1 MVFLRAGM
9 YLPNSSSVLQ
19 FLSYSCLIQ
28 RDDLV
33 VSVVVS
39 VAEELDDNP
48 WRGWYVGSTA
58 CIADTMV
65 QEC

>member
-1 MVFLRAGM
+1 MRAGM

-28 RDDLV
+28 RD

-65 QEC
+65 QVC